1 MRAEDEGAGAG
12 FIRPGGGERER
23 NRNVLFSTYSK
34 IIRHR
39 GYVKCVCYQLGVG
52 VAPGRPALRH

>member
-23 NRNVLFSTYSK
+23 NLLFSTYSK

-39 GYVKCVCYQLGVG
+39 E
-52 VAPGRPALRH
+52 